1 MSSLLPP
8 VLSRHP
14 LRWLARGSL
23 HLLVL
28 LTLVTGGACGSGSE
42 PSVPPQTLVP
52 ASVPTPAPT
61 AAATKV
67 VVLGDS
73 ISAGL
78 GLPADQAFPAIVEA
92 MLQAEGLDIDVQ
104 NAGVSG
110 DTSTAGAARVDW
122 LLKQDPQILVVEL
135 GGNDLL
141 RGQPVAVT
149 QARLGEIVQAGRA
162 AGAEVILLGISAP
175 GSVGADHKAAF
186 DAIYPAVATEHGATL
201 LPDFL
206 SGLMERPDLLQSDGL
221 HPTADGQKRLA
232 EVLVP
237 VLRATV
243 TRVQAQEQP

>member
-1 MSSLLPP
+1 MSSLHPP
-8 VLSRHP
+8 ALWRRP
-14 LRWLARGSL
+14 LRWTTRYF
-23 HLLVL
+23 HLLVVF
-28 LTLVTGGACGSGSE
+28 LTIMTGTACDSGSE
-42 PSVPPQTLVP
+42 RSVPPQTPAPAAVPVP
-52 ASVPTPAPT
+52 APK

-78 GLPADQAFPAIVEA
+78 GLPADQAFPAVVEA
-92 MLQAEGLDIDVQ
+92 MLQAEGLDIAVQ

-149 QARLGEIVQAGRA
+149 RARLGEIVQAGRA
-162 AGAEVILLGISAP
+162 AGAEVVLLGISAP

-186 DAIYPAVATEHGATL
+186 DAIYPAVAREHGATL

-206 SGLMERPDLLQSDGL
+206 RALMDRPDLLQSDGL

-237 VLRATV
+237 VLRAMV
-243 TRVQAQEQP
+243 TRAQPTEQP